1 MIRAE
6 QVRFQYKKRDV
17 DGNVIATEEILKGVD
32 LTIKKGEFI
41 ALLGRNGSG
50 KTTFSKQLN
59 AILRPSEDGY
69 EYHLGCRIGC
79 R

>member
-32 LTIKKGEFI
+32 KTEELKSIRSRIKEDQYALRAAKKGKKVWMF
-41 ALLGRNGSG
+41 LL
-50 KTTFSKQLN
+50 
-59 AILRPSEDGY
+59 
-69 EYHLGCRIGC
+69 
-79 R
+79 

>member
-1 MIRAE
+1 MEDRTVIRAE

-41 ALLGRNGSG
+41 SAKQRNE
-50 KTTFSKQLN
+50 FEAVN
-59 AILRPSEDGY
+59 CI
-69 EYHLGCRIGC
+69 
-79 R
+79 

>member
-17 DGNVIATEEILKGVD
+17 DGNVIATEEILKGVE

-41 ALLGRNGSG
+41 ALLGRNGS
-50 KTTFSKQLN
+50 LN
-59 AILRPSEDGY
+59 AKNVDWR
-69 EYHLGCRIGC
+69 
-79 R
+79 

>member
-32 LTIKKGEFI
+32 LTIKKVNSSRCLAEMVP
-41 ALLGRNGSG
+41 ARQHSR
-50 KTTFSKQLN
+50 S
-59 AILRPSEDGY
+59 S
-69 EYHLGCRIGC
+69 
-79 R
+79 

>member
-32 LTIKKGEFI
+32 LTIKKGRIHCAAWQKWFRQDDVLE
-41 ALLGRNGSG
+41 AVKCNPSTVGRYG
-50 KTTFSKQLN
+50 
-59 AILRPSEDGY
+59 DG
-69 EYHLGCRIGC
+69 R
-79 R
+79 